1 MQTTHTILPRVLMV
15 LALVLL
21 IAAVPQHSFAQIA
34 NHVVIAQVYGGGG
47 NSGAQY
53 HNDFVVL
60 YNPTASPVNITGWA
74 IQYCTSVGNWQT
86 TVDGPISGTIAAHG
100 FFLVQ
105 GAAGTGAGA
114 SLPTPD
120 ADFSS
125 TSPNFSAGQATLAL
139 TNNTTVISGDPSGN
153 GAVVDYVGYGTAT
166 YHEGTALGTLSNT
179 TAGTRKAQ
187 STSTAG
193 SMENGGLDSLNGNGW
208 DSNNNSADFVITW
221 PYPLNSSS
229 PLETPPSLSYI
240 PPSISAETRSP
251 FIPSAAATDTVSA
264 SIADLNGGG
273 SSITGALLHI
283 RKNGGNWDSST
294 VMTLSS
300 GSTYIGVISTAMN
313 ATNGDLIEYYVS
325 ATNSDGGSNSSYANT
340 LATLQGYMVGISK
353 ISQVKALSLGT
364 IAGYGIQVS
373 GYMNV
378 KANTYTNGQGYIQDS
393 TGGLQLF
400 QTGGLPS
407 LGLGRNA
414 RIQGTITNF
423 ANAYELQTPN
433 LKFFDTVG
441 TTTVNP
447 ITITLPQT
455 ASATN
460 QYEGRYVTFLN
471 MTTDSTGTFAAPRDY
486 FYKDGS
492 NNLVDVLVQ
501 SNGTNNTTVGKTI
514 PAGSVTLGGIL
525 VFNTASLLLKPRM
538 ATDVGVAAGDG
549 TGTVT
554 ITPTFQFQ
562 GTVAVKETLTV
573 TGDGTH
579 DLGGL
584 KDTIPSSWTWDGT
597 SYTTSGAGFSG
608 ASVAVTGNGSSGTP
622 WVITVTNV
630 DVTNTNTGTLIV
642 SNLTAP
648 AALGATRFWAG
659 TEGVGGDFAA
669 IASSPSVTIVSPTE
683 AVASG
688 NWSSTATWANHVVPD
703 STNDVT
709 MSTLGVTVTIDIP
722 NARCRSLVMTGSGTA
737 SNSGPVLQFLGSG
750 ASGLTVYGDVT
761 VTGGTGGGGGDRG
774 GRPKLTSNGNS
785 SAVLSLRGG
794 VLTTSSNSTSNGNA
808 GFNMNEGTVKFI
820 GAGTDTVQNGAGF
833 RLANLEV
840 GDGTNA
846 KTLVTVPTTSATI
859 DVLSIHVKTNS
870 SFHIGNSTGTT
881 LDNIGYSGT
890 DSTVAVFTGGITI
903 DNGGSITTLDNP
915 AAFNVATITLLGG
928 GITNNGTFNL
938 TTVDSSSYILNFGL
952 SGGASATQ
960 TVSGTGTTTL
970 ANSTI
975 AASDTVTFASQ
986 VSVDPRYSLLLNG
999 RMAENPGK
1007 AVRGLVSAARVIA
1020 QSTPEDFGG
1029 IGFSINAAGAAPG
1042 ASAAMRVTGS
1052 NRTGANSTHSINRY
1066 FNVLFAVN
1074 SGLNASVTF
1083 NYDTLELVQTSENAA
1098 TLSLWNS
1105 GDGSTFWS
1113 SIPGTNTPAQRKLSA
1128 SGVNSVQFY
1137 LTAADANNI
1146 LGSGAFAYY
1155 LNTSWNMV
1163 SVPVTVA
1170 DYRKTTLFPNAIS
1183 HSFTYSGN
1191 YQVKD
1196 TLKNALGYWLKFPAA
1211 ETVFVSGASRTLD
1224 TVPTIE
1230 GWNMIGSISKTI
1242 YRGSITQIP
1251 GGIVHSNYFG
1261 YNGSNY
1267 VIVDSIVPGKAY
1279 WVKTTGTGGNGKLVL
1294 SSGPSALPKQNQT
1307 SLADEVN
1314 SYNTLTVTD
1323 RLGHKQVLYVGE
1335 QSDPKAD
1342 YTVFEMPP
1350 VAPEVAF
1357 DVRFGSGRYVENYGR
1372 TGSNHTYPILLKASS
1387 YPVTVEW
1394 NIHGSGDRTFALS
1407 NLRTSLKGQ
1416 GKVTLAKEVPSLEL
1430 TVSGSSLIP
1439 SVFSLSPNYPNPFN
1453 PSTRFDIGVPKTA
1466 EVTVT
1471 VYDLLG
1477 QEVRTLLH
1485 DVKSAGTYTLEWNGL
1500 TNNNTLATSGIYF
1513 VRMTSDKFTSVRKI
1527 VLMK

>member
-1 MQTTHTILPRVLMV
+1 MQTTRTTFLKLLMA

-21 IAAVPQHSFAQIA
+21 IAAAPQHTFAQIA
-34 NHVVIAQVYGGGG
+34 NHVVIAQIYGGGG
-47 NSGAQY
+47 NTGAQY

-60 YNPTASPVNITGWA
+60 YNPTSSPVSLSGWS
-74 IQYCTSVGNWQT
+74 IQYATSAGSWNG

-100 FFLVQ
+100 FFLIQ

-120 ADFSS
+120 ADFSGG
-125 TSPNFSAGQATLAL
+125 PNFSATNATLAL
-139 TNNTTVISGDPSGN
+139 VNNATQLAGDPSGN
-153 GAVVDYVGYGTAT
+153 ANVIDYIGYGTAM
-166 YHEGTALGTLSNT
+166 YHEGTAVGVLSNT

-187 STSTAG
+187 STSTAAA
-193 SMENGGLDSLNGNGW
+193 MENGGADSLNGNGW
-208 DSNNNSADFVITW
+208 DSNNNSADIVITW

-229 PLETPPSLSYI
+229 PLETPPSLSYL

-251 FIPSAAATDTVSA
+251 FIPSAGTTDTVSA
-264 SIADLNGGG
+264 TIADLNGGS

-294 VMTLSS
+294 VMTVLS
-300 GSTYIGVISTAMN
+300 GSTYIGVVSTGTN
-313 ATNGDLIEYYVS
+313 GSNGDLIEYYVS
-325 ATNSDGGSNSSYANT
+325 ATNSDGGSNSGYSNT
-340 LATLQGYMVGISK
+340 ISTLQGYMVGISK
-353 ISQVKALSLGT
+353 ISQVKALSLNA
-364 IAGYGIQVS
+364 ISGYGIQVT

-378 KANTYTNGQGYIQDS
+378 KTNTYTNGQGYIQDS

-400 QTGGLPS
+400 QTGGLPV
-407 LGLGRNA
+407 LALGRNA

-423 ANAYELQTPN
+423 SNAYELETPN

-471 MTTDSTGTFAAPRDY
+471 MTTDSTGTFAAPKDY

-501 SNGTNNTTVGKTI
+501 SNGTNNNCVGKSI
-514 PAGSVTLGGIL
+514 PAGSVTLGGIF
-525 VFNTASLLLKPRM
+525 VFSNSSLLLKPRM
-538 ATDVGVAAGDG
+538 ATDLGVAAGDG
-549 TGTVT
+549 TGTVA

-584 KDTIPSSWTWDGT
+584 KDTIPSTWTWDGS
-597 SYTTSGAGFSG
+597 SYATSGAGFAG
-608 ASVAVTGNGSSGTP
+608 ASVSVTGNGSSGTP

-630 DVTNTNTGTLIV
+630 DVTNTNTGTIII

-648 AALGATRFWAG
+648 AALGATKFWAG
-659 TEGVGGDFAA
+659 TEGVGGNFAA
-669 IASSPSVTIVSPTE
+669 VASSPAVTIVSPTE
-683 AVASG
+683 AVATG
-688 NWSSTATWANHVVPD
+688 NWSSPSTWANHTVPD

-709 MSTLGVTVTIDIP
+709 MSTLGVTVTIDIA

-737 SNSGPVLQFLGSG
+737 ASSGPVLQFLPSG
-750 ASGLTVYGDVT
+750 ASGLTVYSDVS

-774 GRPKLTSNGNS
+774 GRPQLTSNGNA
-785 SAVLSLRGG
+785 SAVLSLKGS
-794 VLTTSSNSTSNGNA
+794 VVTTSSNSTSNGNA

-820 GAGTDTVQNGAGF
+820 GAGTDTMQNGAGF

-846 KTLVTVPTTSATI
+846 KTLVLVPTSSATM

-870 SFHIGNSTGTT
+870 SLHIGNSTGTT

-890 DSTVAVFTGGITI
+890 DSSVAALTGGITI

-915 AAFNVATITLLGG
+915 AALNTATMTLLGG
-928 GITNNGTFNL
+928 GITNNGTLNL
-938 TTVDSSSYILNFGL
+938 TTVDSCSYILNFGL
-952 SGGASATQ
+952 SGGASASQ

-975 AASDTVTFASQ
+975 AANDTVAFAAQ
-986 VSVDPRYSLLLNG
+986 VTVDPRFSLVLNG
-999 RMAENPGK
+999 RMAENAGK
-1007 AVRGLVSAARVIA
+1007 AVQGNVAAVRTVA
-1020 QSTPEDFGG
+1020 QSTLEDFGG

-1042 ASAAMRVTGS
+1042 STAVMRVTGS
-1052 NRTGANSTHSINRY
+1052 HRSGVASTHSINRY
-1066 FNVLFAVN
+1066 FNVLPAVN
-1074 SGLNASVTF
+1074 SGLNAAVVF
-1083 NYDTLELVQTSENAA
+1083 GYDTLELVQTTENAA
-1098 TLSLWNS
+1098 TLSLWS
-1105 GDGSTFWS
+1105 SSDGSTFWS
-1113 SIPGTNTPAQRKLSA
+1113 SIPATNTPAQHRLSA
-1128 SGVNSVQFY
+1128 AGVNSLQFY

-1146 LGSGAFAYY
+1146 LGSGAFAYH
-1155 LNTSWNMV
+1155 LNTNWNMV
-1163 SVPVTVA
+1163 SLPLTVP
-1170 DYRKTTLFPNAIS
+1170 DYRKSTLFPTATS
-1183 HSFTYSGN
+1183 HAFTYQGS
-1191 YQVKD
+1191 YLIKD
-1196 TLKNALGYWLKFPAA
+1196 TMKNALGYWLKFPAA

-1224 TVPTIE
+1224 TVPVIE
-1230 GWNMIGSISKTI
+1230 GWNMIGSISNPV
-1242 YRGSITQIP
+1242 YRSSITQMP
-1251 GGIVHSNYFG
+1251 GGIVHSNFFG
-1261 YNGSNY
+1261 YNGASY
-1267 VIVDSIVPGKAY
+1267 VIIDTVVPGKGY

-1294 SSGPSALPKQNQT
+1294 SSGAAAQPKQSQA
-1307 SLADEVN
+1307 SLEDAVS
-1314 SYNTLTVTD
+1314 SYSTLTVTD
-1323 RLGHKQVLYVGE
+1323 RSGNKQVLYVGE

-1342 YTVFEMPP
+1342 YSVFEMPP
-1350 VAPEVAF
+1350 AAPEVAF
-1357 DVRFGSGRYVENYGR
+1357 DARFGSGRYVETFAKN
-1372 TGSNHTYPILLKASS
+1372 GSNGVYPILLKSSS
-1387 YPVTVEW
+1387 YPVTIEW
-1394 NIHGSGDRTFALS
+1394 NIHGAGVRNFGLS
-1407 NLRTSLKGQ
+1407 NVKTSLKGQ

-1430 TVSGSSLIP
+1430 TVSGSSTIP
-1439 SVFSLSPNYPNPFN
+1439 AVFSLSPNYPNPFN
-1453 PSTRFDIGVPKTA
+1453 PSTRFDIGVPRTA

-1485 DVKSAGTYTLEWNGL
+1485 DVKAAGTYTVEWNGL
-1500 TNNNTLATSGIYF
+1500 TSNNTAATSGMYF